1 MIKLFRFKFNLI
13 KILLFISGLTLS
25 SVYKVRD
32 QIVVFYML
40 HATESWLFQRSA
52 SNMEELLFI
61 LNVVLSCKGFW
72 SASIYNNLYL
82 RNVSRLHFVVKLG
95 FNQIFLL
102 YLLNFCLW

>member
-40 HATESWLFQRSA
+40 HATES
-52 SNMEELLFI
+52 
-61 LNVVLSCKGFW
+61 
-72 SASIYNNLYL
+72 
-82 RNVSRLHFVVKLG
+82 
-95 FNQIFLL
+95 
-102 YLLNFCLW
+102 